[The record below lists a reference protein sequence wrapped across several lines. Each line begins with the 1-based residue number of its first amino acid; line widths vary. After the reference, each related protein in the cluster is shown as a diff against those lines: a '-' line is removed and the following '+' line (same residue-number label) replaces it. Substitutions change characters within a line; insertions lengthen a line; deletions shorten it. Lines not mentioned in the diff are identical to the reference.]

1 MVCPKYLFLIFP
13 FLLVEQFASGLSSC
27 YTEYAAWCF
36 AILDHSVTGGTE
48 AFLRAAFESPSV
60 GCFVL

>member
-1 MVCPKYLFLIFP
+1 
-13 FLLVEQFASGLSSC
+13 VEQFASGLSSC